1 MHPDPA
7 QRRSS
12 PLPSP
17 QRIRDLLVR
26 AFAAFLTCC
35 LALVALP
42 ASAGGNP
49 TLLTLGTGERSG
61 PYDNAIGSFSPPAA
75 NEVCALIDASV
86 LAGFKT
92 RFRLASWGV
101 GVTSPAGSPVGTDQH
116 WGLRI
121 RLSDSGHPGAAIA
134 EYLYGQALTPGAYPN
149 PTYATQ
155 DVPVDADKIDPGG
168 GFYACYGS
176 WTPLIHFGARHAPG
190 QSFAYTQ
197 DDGVNWQVFQD
208 ASFDWGLTLKVSAPI
223 TTRTYYS
230 PAVADIPGVNSTFN
244 SEYDVRYVSP
254 NYSGF
259 TLAGTYT
266 PRLDQ
271 SYGTQFQDQHTF
283 DVGRQVHF
291 VTTFPDSADYIGSA
305 IWKVEGTGGSGG
317 SLAHAQALRR
327 GDPLMMEGVITST
340 LADGRVFGQWFPTFT
355 RRDDVDAGDTALFH
369 TTHDPSRY
377 RVNFLVMALEDG
389 TAVSVTP
396 VAPIGSPRATSY
408 SVTLNQ
414 GQNFQ
419 INDVNGFFGLGGLA
433 DYMIELAVESGDA
446 IGVGSVLDGTS
457 ANPGTSDPTTVLAA
471 VPSNRITLLEVGAIQ
486 GINEF
491 SGSAMIANHSST
503 TAQVTAEFYARGTPG
518 VGASSSFTI
527 PAGGIVGYD
536 DVVGDLLGLSNTV
549 GTLVLRTTN
558 DTMIS
563 AVGREFAVYRDGQGH
578 VNGTAGQLM
587 PGLTA
592 DDLLQPGST
601 YEFLGVMQHQDQI
614 GIHRTHASLFNP
626 GDQDVTATLMLL
638 DDIGNA
644 DGSPMQ
650 QIVRPGELV
659 RLNNVADQINPSQD
673 GGLKSLVVT
682 TDGNI
687 YALVFDVNSTGDP
700 VTRPPFRR

>member
-1 MHPDPA
+1 MHPNSF
-7 QRRSS
+7 QRR
-12 PLPSP
+12 PSP
-17 QRIRDLLVR
+17 QPAMRQTRDRLAR
-26 AFAAFLTCC
+26 AFAASLTCC
-35 LALVALP
+35 LALAALP

-49 TLLTLGTGERSG
+49 TLLTLGTGQRSG

-75 NEVCALIDASV
+75 NEVCALINASA

-92 RFRLASWGV
+92 RFRLASWGI

-134 EYLYGQALTPGAYPN
+134 EYLYGQTLTPGAYPN
-149 PTYATQ
+149 PTYAMQ
-155 DVPVDADKIDPGG
+155 DVPEDADKVDPGG

-176 WTPLIHFGARHAPG
+176 WSIGIHFGVRHAVG

-197 DDGVNWQVFQD
+197 DDGVSWQTFQD

-254 NYSGF
+254 NFSGF
-259 TLAGTYT
+259 TLGGTYT

-271 SYGTQFQDQHTF
+271 SYGTQFQDQRTF

-291 VTTFPDSADYIGSA
+291 VATFPGYTSYVGSA

-327 GDPLMMEGVITST
+327 GDPLMMESIITST

-355 RRDDVDAGDTALFH
+355 RRDDVDAGETALFH
-369 TTHDPSRY
+369 TTHDPTRY

-389 TAVSVTP
+389 TTVSVTP
-396 VAPIGSPRATSY
+396 VAPIGSPRATPY

-419 INDVNGFFGLGGLA
+419 INDVNSFFGLGGLG
-433 DYMIELAVESGDA
+433 DYMIELAVDAGDA
-446 IGVGSVLDGTS
+446 LGVGSVLDGTA

-471 VPSNRITLLEVGAIQ
+471 VPSTTVTLLEVGPVQ
-486 GINEF
+486 GFNEF
-491 SGSAMIANHSST
+491 SGSAMVANHSST
-503 TAQVTAEFYARGTPG
+503 TAQVAADFYARGTPG
-518 VGASSSFTI
+518 VAASSSFSI
-527 PAGGIVGYD
+527 PAGGIMGFN

-549 GTLVLRTTN
+549 GTLVLHTTN
-558 DTMIS
+558 DTLIS
-563 AVGREFAVYRDGQGH
+563 AIGREFAVFRDGQGQ

-587 PGLTA
+587 PGLTT
-592 DDLLQPGST
+592 DDLLEPGST
-601 YEFLGVMQHQDQI
+601 YEFLGVVQHQEQN
-614 GIHRTHASLFNP
+614 GLRRTHVALFNP
-626 GDQDVTATLMLL
+626 GDLDVHATLGLL
-638 DDIGNA
+638 NDQGNA
-644 DGSPMQ
+644 DGSPMVQ
-650 QIVRPGELV
+650 TVRPGELV
-659 RLNNVADQINPSQD
+659 QLNNVADQIKPGQD
-673 GGLKSLVVT
+673 GGLKSLVLT
-682 TDGNI
+682 TDGEL
-687 YALVFDVNSTGDP
+687 YALAFSVNPTGDP
-700 VTRPPFRR
+700 VTRPPFVR